1 MHGNAQIDGI
11 TIEDF
16 ELARAARRLVLTT
29 EEIIPHEEIQ
39 RQPWRTVIPFYLV
52 DALVEV
58 PFGAHPTEMPTV
70 YYFDEEHIAHWL
82 EVSKTPEGIAQYFE
96 EYVFGVP
103 DYQAYLE
110 KIGGRRRMEELKR
123 VMNLQPPQSGEA
135 TP

>member
-1 MHGNAQIDGI
+1 
-11 TIEDF
+11 
-16 ELARAARRLVLTT
+16 
-29 EEIIPHEEIQ
+29 
-39 RQPWRTVIPFYLV
+39 
-52 DALVEV
+52 
-58 PFGAHPTEMPTV
+58 MPTV